1 MVESELTIQTTP
13 ASQNI
18 GRELQESGIAILT
31 FDRPKSSANIFDRH
45 TFEELSQQL
54 DFLESQPGLKGLII
68 RSAKPKI
75 FIAGADLN
83 SLTQI
88 SSPEQIAA
96 AVEQGQKAF
105 GRIAD
110 LPYPVIAAIHG
121 AALGGGLE
129 IALACDYRIAS
140 LDSATKIGLP
150 ETTLGLLPAW
160 GGSTRLPTI
169 VGLPTALE
177 AILTGRQY
185 TAEQALK
192 LGIVDA
198 VAHPERIIDLAAR
211 MLLSGETR
219 KRSYKF
225 LLSNRA
231 PISKIIAAQAQ
242 KKTLSKTGGNYPAPL
257 KALEVVVAG
266 LSATQTQSLENEKK
280 AFVELA
286 RGPVAQN
293 LIRVFF
299 LQERARKVPLPA
311 GGSPRAVSKV
321 LVIGA
326 GTMGAGIAQ
335 WLSARGIGVILK
347 DVGPEP
353 LGKGMQSI
361 AKLYRDGVK
370 RRVFTETEARQAFD
384 RVLPVFEDVPLGDV
398 NLVVEAAVEKPELKK
413 QIFATI
419 DSKVQCETLAT
430 NTSALSID
438 AIADGL
444 AHPERLVG
452 IHFFNPVHRMQLVEV
467 VVGPRTGTIA
477 QVTAIQF
484 VKGIGKLPVVVK
496 DSPGFLVN
504 RILVPYMA
512 EAIRIF
518 SEGYRVEKID
528 QLMLDFGMPMGPLRL
543 NDEVGLDVSQHVAKD
558 LMQRIKRLA
567 PLEQD
572 LLERMMA
579 KGWLGRKSGRGFYD
593 YGGRGAE
600 RPNPQLNEF
609 QPAEPSAV
617 DETELRDR
625 LVLGMVNEAVRCLE
639 EGVCS
644 ISGRCR
650 LRDDHG
656 HRLGTVPGRPAQI
669 RRFNWPFGGRQPA
682 QRLMQSRRRT
692 LCTLRAAGRDGQ
704 ARHDFLFRNLYSCP
718 S

>member
-1 MVESELTIQTTP
+1 
-13 ASQNI
+13 
-18 GRELQESGIAILT
+18 
-31 FDRPKSSANIFDRH
+31 
-45 TFEELSQQL
+45 
-54 DFLESQPGLKGLII
+54 
-68 RSAKPKI
+68 
-75 FIAGADLN
+75 
-83 SLTQI
+83 
-88 SSPEQIAA
+88 
-96 AVEQGQKAF
+96 
-105 GRIAD
+105 
-110 LPYPVIAAIHG
+110 
-121 AALGGGLE
+121 
-129 IALACDYRIAS
+129 
-140 LDSATKIGLP
+140 
-150 ETTLGLLPAW
+150 
-160 GGSTRLPTI
+160 
-169 VGLPTALE
+169 
-177 AILTGRQY
+177 
-185 TAEQALK
+185 
-192 LGIVDA
+192 
-198 VAHPERIIDLAAR
+198 
-211 MLLSGETR
+211 
-219 KRSYKF
+219 
-225 LLSNRA
+225 
-231 PISKIIAAQAQ
+231 
-242 KKTLSKTGGNYPAPL
+242 
-257 KALEVVVAG
+257 
-266 LSATQTQSLENEKK
+266 
-280 AFVELA
+280 
-286 RGPVAQN
+286 
-293 LIRVFF
+293 
-299 LQERARKVPLPA
+299 
-311 GGSPRAVSKV
+311 
-321 LVIGA
+321 
-326 GTMGAGIAQ
+326 
-335 WLSARGIGVILK
+335 
-347 DVGPEP
+347 
-353 LGKGMQSI
+353 
-361 AKLYRDGVK
+361 
-370 RRVFTETEARQAFD
+370 VFTETEARQAFD

-579 KGWLGRKSGRGFYD
+579 KGWLGRKSGRGFYE
-593 YGGRGAE
+593 YSGRRAE
-600 RPNPQLNEF
+600 RPNPQLNREF